1 LRVLVAHEP
10 GNEYEREFART
21 AAPSLSEY
29 RLSQLE
35 QRVERNEQRME
46 TLATKADVRE
56 IKEKIDIASATQ
68 DDRRFEWWK
77 VIVAGAFSA
86 ALVFIAQ
93 LAANALVQP
102 HH

>member
-1 LRVLVAHEP
+1 VLVQRDDSRGDAF
-10 GNEYEREFART
+10 ER
-21 AAPSLSEY
+21 LVEY
-29 RLSQLE
+29 RLNELE
-35 QRVERNEQRME
+35 KGHADIRGRME

-56 IKEKIDIASATQ
+56 IKQKIDAASATQ

-93 LAANALVQP
+93 ITANALVP
-102 HH
+102 GHH